1 MKEKQLPKWVHL
13 LDNQTW
19 INPISEL
26 LLISNLDPDEVHF
39 LGDGMESILAGGPGQ
54 LISRGALTKLL
65 GPAITSELSLKFTS
79 WSGTISFDSQ
89 LELCLGRVQTGE
101 WCPSSED
108 WLISK
113 CLAEVGVHPRNLGGL
128 DHRMLFSKLDEVP
141 DGWLTLKGELGQ
153 TVRRTHTMAMKLEE
167 EEMFKIFYEVV
178 APFYEGVK
186 LAFDDSS

>member
-1 MKEKQLPKWVHL
+1 M

-26 LLISNLDPDEVHF
+26 LLISQLDPDEVYF
-39 LGDGMESILAGGPGQ
+39 LGDGVESILAGGPGQ
-54 LISRGALTKLL
+54 LLSRGALKRLF
-65 GPAITSELSLKFTS
+65 GPAATSELNLNFTN
-79 WSGTISFDSQ
+79 WNGTISINSQ

-113 CLAEVGVHPRNLGGL
+113 CLAEVGVHPVNLGGP
-128 DHRMLFSKLDEVP
+128 DHQMLFSKLDEVP
-141 DGWLTLKGELGQ
+141 DRWLTLKGEVGQ